1 MNHLLHLLLLL
12 TSYVNA
18 QRVTFE
24 HDQGLPNTATL
35 WRKQQ
40 RSKSNTKHHLILH
53 LSHTEEQQKTLEKK
67 FWSVS
72 QPDHE
77 NYGNHLTQD
86 QVTALVEHPKDKLQ
100 LVMNWLL
107 NSGASNVNVNAH
119 KDSISFVATSKQ
131 VKQLFDTEMYAYVL
145 NKDDTRDITLHRAA
159 RSYSIPNEYASS
171 VALVSGILR
180 LPDLERLGGNLQTKT
195 TFSAAEATDATDA
208 TDATAGTAGTAG
220 TPWPSDCNGCSQ
232 KVTPGVLA
240 ARYSFPIPTTTDAP
254 STLAISEF
262 QGQVWDQAG
271 LDSFSKA
278 CSGAT
283 GSINFNIT
291 VNHENGTISPG
302 KQCKIPIFGTNIC
315 GEAML
320 DIEYAKAIAGPTIP
334 LTDLYQKS
342 FNLLEWSTSVENI
355 NDANL
360 IGVHSVSYGN
370 DEKQQSSIAF
380 MTSFN
385 MAAMKIG
392 IRGVSILFASGDQ
405 GVCGRSGC
413 GFGKN
418 VRFHP
423 DFPSGSP
430 YITSVGGTD
439 FVTRSIIGDEKAWQ
453 SGGGGFSDTFSIPN
467 YQKNAVA
474 TYKNSTNAKLPPQ
487 TMWNNTGRGYPDIS
501 ALAGQQN
508 SYCISVSGGLL
519 GIYGTSAATPVTAAI
534 FARLNGIRIKN
545 GGQLLGFL
553 NPWIY
558 QNSAAFNDVTQG
570 VNNHNL
576 PNGFTAIE
584 GWDASSGVGTPNFA
598 KMVKAL

>member
-12 TSYVNA
+12 TSYVNG
-18 QRVTFE
+18 RVLFE
-24 HDQGLPNTATL
+24 LDQGLPNTATL

-40 RSKSNTKHHLILH
+40 RSKSNKKHHLILH
-53 LSHTEEQQKTLEKK
+53 LSHTEEQQKTLEEQ

-72 QPDHE
+72 DPDHE

-100 LVMNWLL
+100 LVLNWLL
-107 NSGASNVNVNAH
+107 NSGASNVDVNAH

-131 VKQLFDTEMYAYVL
+131 VKQLFETEMYAYVTR
-145 NKDDTRDITLHRAA
+145 DATRDITLHRAA
-159 RSYSIPNEYASS
+159 NSYSIPEEYASS

-180 LPDLERLGGNLQTKT
+180 LPDLDRLGGNLQTKT
-195 TFSAAEATDATDA
+195 TFSATEATT
-208 TDATAGTAGTAG
+208 G

-240 ARYSFPIPTTTDAP
+240 ARYSFPTPTTSDAP

-262 QGQVWDQAG
+262 QGQVWDQKG

-278 CSGAT
+278 CSG
-283 GSINFNIT
+283 SVNFNIT

-302 KQCKIPIFGTNIC
+302 KQCKIPILGTTIC

-320 DIEYAKAIAGPTIP
+320 DIEYAKAVAGPAIP

-355 NDANL
+355 DDANL

-370 DEKQQSSIAF
+370 DEKQQSSTAF

-392 IRGVSILFASGDQ
+392 VRGVSILFASGDQ

-413 GFGKN
+413 GFGKG

-453 SGGGGFSDTFSIPN
+453 SGGGGFSDTFPIPD
-467 YQKNAVA
+467 YQKDAVA
-474 TYKNSTNAKLPPQ
+474 KYKSSSDANLPPQ
-487 TMWNNTGRGYPDIS
+487 TMWNNTGRGYPDVS

-508 SYCISVSGGLL
+508 SYCISVSGGLM

-534 FARLNGIRIKN
+534 FARLNGIRVKN
-545 GGQLLGFL
+545 GGKLLGFL

-558 QNSAAFNDVTQG
+558 KNAAAFNDVTQG

-576 PNGFTAIE
+576 PNGFTAVR